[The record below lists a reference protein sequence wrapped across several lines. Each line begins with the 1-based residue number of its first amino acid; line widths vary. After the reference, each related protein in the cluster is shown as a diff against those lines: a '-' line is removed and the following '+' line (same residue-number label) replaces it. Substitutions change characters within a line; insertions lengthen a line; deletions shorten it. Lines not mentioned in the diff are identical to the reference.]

1 MSSKV
6 HIHYSNNIKAFDQ
19 VLLLQ
24 PCAAAIQ
31 WSRRR
36 DELDQQEANLL
47 SHVRELRQKVVNQ
60 MNASR
65 SSAESAPPPATN
77 GHNHA

>member
-1 MSSKV
+1 M
-6 HIHYSNNIKAFDQ
+6 IKT
-19 VLLLQ
+19 LLSFVSLL
-24 PCAAAIQ
+24 CTLYTAIQ

-36 DELDQQEANLL
+36 DGLDQQEANLL

-65 SSAESAPPPATN
+65 SSAGSAPLVSGHTN
-77 GHNHA
+77 DE